1 MNGTKKSSSNK
12 SKYKVIVK
20 VAPDRFVK
28 YRSSNLLSFVAFLD
42 KSYPSWR
49 YMNVYDRSGEQ
60 VANFTCMN
68 KPTTKLVIN

>member
-1 MNGTKKSSSNK
+1 MNGTNKSSSKK

-20 VAPDRFVK
+20 VSPDRFVK

-49 YMNVYDRSGEQ
+49 YMNVYDRTGQQ
-60 VANFTCMN
+60 VANFTCKN
-68 KPTTKLVIN
+68 KPTTKVL